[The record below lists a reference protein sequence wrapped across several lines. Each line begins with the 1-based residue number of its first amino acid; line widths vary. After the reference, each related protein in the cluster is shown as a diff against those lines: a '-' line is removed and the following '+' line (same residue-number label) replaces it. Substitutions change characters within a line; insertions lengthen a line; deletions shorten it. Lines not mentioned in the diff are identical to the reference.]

1 MREFKITYQNPDQLT
16 PYPRNARTHSRRHIR
31 QIANSIEEF
40 GWTNP
45 ILVDPDGMVIAGHGR
60 VLAALELGY
69 TSVPTIALKDLSDLQ
84 KRAYIL
90 ADNKLAEN
98 AGWDRDT
105 LAIELQS
112 LLEVDLEFDIT
123 LTGFETPEIDLLI
136 GELGDEELD
145 ADDTV
150 PDLDTENPPVTKPG
164 DLWIIGNHRL
174 LCGDA
179 TKHQDISCLL
189 GGEKAQMVFTDPPYN
204 VPIDGHV
211 CGLGAVKHRE
221 FVMAAGEMSA
231 AEFEAF
237 LKGVFDNVARHSS
250 DGALHFICMDWRHMG
265 EVLSAGSNAYTE
277 LKNLCVW
284 AKTNGGMGSLYRS
297 QHELVFVFKSG
308 TKPHINNI
316 ELGKHGRNRT
326 NVWTYAGINTFG
338 ANRDQELAMHPTVKP
353 VALVVDAI
361 FDCSHRG
368 GIVLD
373 VFTGSGTTL
382 VAAERTGRHGYGL
395 EIDPRYCDV
404 VVRRLTAEANVQAVH
419 AASGQP
425 FDLIAHERSV
435 ESTVI
440 VTPASSEGTETE
452 EGV

>member
-1 MREFKITYQNPDQLT
+1 MR
-16 PYPRNARTHSRRHIR
+16 AS
-31 QIANSIEEF
+31 
-40 GWTNP
+40 
-45 ILVDPDGMVIAGHGR
+45 
-60 VLAALELGY
+60 
-69 TSVPTIALKDLSDLQ
+69 
-84 KRAYIL
+84 
-90 ADNKLAEN
+90 
-98 AGWDRDT
+98 
-105 LAIELQS
+105 
-112 LLEVDLEFDIT
+112 
-123 LTGFETPEIDLLI
+123 
-136 GELGDEELD
+136 
-145 ADDTV
+145 
-150 PDLDTENPPVTKPG
+150 
-164 DLWIIGNHRL
+164 
-174 LCGDA
+174 
-179 TKHQDISCLL
+179 
-189 GGEKAQMVFTDPPYN
+189 GGLF
-204 VPIDGHV
+204 HV
-211 CGLGAVKHRE
+211 
-221 FVMAAGEMSA
+221 
-231 AEFEAF
+231 
-237 LKGVFDNVARHSS
+237 
-250 DGALHFICMDWRHMG
+250 
-265 EVLSAGSNAYTE
+265 
-277 LKNLCVW
+277 
-284 AKTNGGMGSLYRS
+284 
-297 QHELVFVFKSG
+297 
-308 TKPHINNI
+308 NI

-338 ANRDQELAMHPTVKP
+338 ANRDQELALHPTVKP